1 MGQLEMTDLLYL
13 NIRKNMSD
21 NYETFLSN
29 ISNEAL
35 ANIWHHLNLGGSD
48 TLKTYWFKG
57 PKRKMSYV
65 ICISWNAQAK
75 ITRKVYIYIERET
88 NTKVYIV
95 SDRHVSSFKD
105 SSPQLNI
112 WEVNLTNNSH
122 IKSAVK
128 PMHIFMVRRKAAKS
142 SLMAEFCLVLC
153 VLVKLWYIL

>member
-13 NIRKNMSD
+13 IIRKNMSD

-35 ANIWHHLNLGGSD
+35 ANIWHHLNLGSG

-65 ICISWNAQAK
+65 ICISWTAQAK
-75 ITRKVYIYIERET
+75 ITTKVYIYIQRET
-88 NTKVYIV
+88 NTKVYIA
-95 SDRHVSSFKD
+95 SGRHVLSFKD

-122 IKSAVK
+122 IKFAVK
-128 PMHIFMVRRKAAKS
+128 PLHILIARRKAAKS

>member
-13 NIRKNMSD
+13 IIRKNMSD

-35 ANIWHHLNLGGSD
+35 ANIWHHLNLGSD

-75 ITRKVYIYIERET
+75 ITRKVYIYRERET

-95 SDRHVSSFKD
+95 SGRHVSSFKD

-128 PMHIFMVRRKAAKS
+128 PLHLSWQGKKLLKA
-142 SLMAEFCLVLC
+142 L
-153 VLVKLWYIL
+153 

>member
-1 MGQLEMTDLLYL
+1 MGQLKMNRLALPDHAKKYV
-13 NIRKNMSD
+13 RKLWN
-21 NYETFLSN
+21 FLSN

-35 ANIWHHLNLGGSD
+35 ANIWHHLNLGSG

-65 ICISWNAQAK
+65 ICISWTAQAK
-75 ITRKVYIYIERET
+75 ITTKVYIYIQRET
-88 NTKVYIV
+88 NTKVYIA
-95 SDRHVSSFKD
+95 SGRHVLSFKD

-122 IKSAVK
+122 IKFAVK
-128 PMHIFMVRRKAAKS
+128 PLHILIARRKAAKS